1 VIARSAKILTEVII
15 GVIALVALVAGL
27 ALWRLSTGPI
37 SVDFVTPYLEESF
50 ADNQRGLSLDVKET
64 LLTWGGGARTLDL
77 RARNA
82 QILNA
87 DGSTLAAL
95 PEVAVSLSL
104 SALLRGMFAATDVD
118 VIDARI
124 TLVREADGRF
134 SLATRS
140 AAEAVPVEEAEPE
153 LSAVLPALI
162 ELFMEP
168 RERRRALDYL
178 DVVRVVDGQL
188 IVIDRRLNTF
198 WFAPEARMELRR
210 HERGV
215 AAVMGLDVA
224 VGAETASAD
233 LAVLF
238 DQAQQKITVAG
249 QLADLNADALAAV
262 APLPEVLSGLH
273 VPLAAHVQ
281 ASLTL
286 QGKLTSASFDVTGG
300 AGEISAPPFLREPK
314 AVAGLSLRGRFD
326 GTTRR
331 LTVSSAKLEFGAAE
345 RPGPSVSLS
354 GTLLD
359 RDGDLEIVADAQL
372 SALPAEE
379 LADYWPPD
387 VEVGAREWVTENI
400 TAGRVE
406 DARFSLAAA
415 MPGSEADAFELV
427 SLAGQFEL
435 KDLTVHYLRPLPPIT
450 DVQGHA
456 SLDGPDLKFRVSEGR
471 EGALRIGE
479 TSVDILDMPGQS
491 RIEIA
496 GTVSGPVRAALEVLD
511 HERLNLLERVD
522 LDPASA
528 SGEVATELSVAIPL
542 VGEITFER
550 IAIGATADIRQG
562 GVAKFLL
569 DRDASDM
576 NLALTVDTDSL
587 TLAGPLRLAGVP
599 AIMDW
604 QEDFTGEAEVRTRL
618 DLQLPEVDAAG
629 RRALGLDLA
638 PYVEGPLG
646 VGAVATIAQDDNGTV
661 AVSADLAEARL
672 SLPFLRW
679 EKPAGDDGALE
690 LSLAMRGEA
699 VAAIE
704 GFDLRAGTLA
714 AEGRAELKDGG
725 RDFQTLRF
733 DELAIHGSTLRD
745 VTVQRAG
752 EGLAID
758 LGKGVL
764 DAAAFLT
771 DDEEPAAEEEAE
783 KEEEAAEDEEGMPLR
798 ITGAALDSIY
808 FDEGRYLRRADLSL
822 ERSRTGWERVR
833 LHGEV
838 PEALWRVRQ
847 DGSLVSDG
855 ANGQQL
861 KTFDLTFGP
870 AGDGTYRL
878 DARMNDMGAALRA
891 LGIIDTIEGGALEI
905 TGTSTGPA
913 PYHPLDGRIEAKDY
927 VLRQAPVMA
936 KLLSLASFTGISD
949 VLSGEGLS
957 FKRLVGDFN
966 LKDGVVSTD
975 LLRAYGSALGLTAKG
990 TLNFVEDAIDI
1001 EGTVVPAYTVNRILG
1016 EIPLLGWLL
1025 VGGEG
1030 EGFVAVVYGIDGE
1043 LSDPQVS
1050 VNPLSVLTPGF
1061 LRGIFGLKG
1070 GEGDERPTAVPGR
1083 YKG

>member
-1 VIARSAKILTEVII
+1 VIARSAKILTEVVI
-15 GVIALVALVAGL
+15 GVIALVALLAGL
-27 ALWRLSTGPI
+27 ALWRLSTGPV

-50 ADNQRGLSLDVKET
+50 ADNQRGLSLDIKET

-82 QILNA
+82 QILNS

-104 SALLRGMFAATDVD
+104 SALLRGMYAATEID

-162 ELFMEP
+162 ELFMQP

-210 HERGV
+210 HEQGV

-238 DQAQQKITVAG
+238 DQTQEKITVAG
-249 QLADLNADALAAV
+249 QLTDLNADALAAV
-262 APLPEVLSGLH
+262 APLPDLLSGLH

-281 ASLTL
+281 ASLTP
-286 QGKLTSASFDVTGG
+286 QGKLTSASFEVTGG
-300 AGEISAPPFLREPK
+300 AGEISAPPFVREPK
-314 AVAGLSLRGRFD
+314 AVAGLSLRGQFD
-326 GTTRR
+326 GTARR
-331 LTVSSAKLEFGAAE
+331 LTVTSARLDFGAAE

-359 RDGDLEIVADAQL
+359 RDGDLEIAADAQL
-372 SALPAEE
+372 SALPTEE

-387 VEVGAREWVTENI
+387 VEVGAREWVTRNI

-406 DARFSLAAA
+406 NARFTLAAA
-415 MPGSEADAFELV
+415 MPRGAADAFELV
-427 SLAGQFEL
+427 SLDGQFEL
-435 KDLTVHYLRPLPPIT
+435 KDITVHYLRPLPPIT
-450 DVQGHA
+450 DIQGQA
-456 SLDGPDLKFRVSEGR
+456 SLTGPDLKFRVSEGR

-496 GTVSGPVRAALEVLD
+496 GSISGPVRAALEVLD

-528 SGEVATELSVAIPL
+528 SGEVATELSVRIPL
-542 VGEITFER
+542 FGEITMER
-550 IAIGATADIRQG
+550 IAIGATAEVRQG
-562 GVAKFLL
+562 AVAKFLL

-576 NLALTVDTDSL
+576 NLDLEVDTESL
-587 TLAGPLRLAGVP
+587 SLAGPLRLAGVP

-604 QEDFTGEAEVRTRL
+604 QEDFTGEEEVRTRL
-618 DLQLPEVDAAG
+618 DLQLPVVDAAG

-638 PYVEGPLG
+638 PYVEGPLD

-679 EKPAGDDGALE
+679 EKPADEAGALE
-690 LSLAMRGEA
+690 LSLALQGES
-699 VAAIE
+699 VAGIE
-704 GFDLRAGTLA
+704 SFDLRAGTLA
-714 AEGRAELKDGG
+714 AQGRAELKDGG

-733 DELAIHGSTLRD
+733 DELAIHGSSLRD
-745 VTVQRAG
+745 VTVTRVD

-771 DDEEPAAEEEAE
+771 GDEEPAAEQEPT
-783 KEEEAAEDEEGMPLR
+783 AAEGEEGMPLR
-798 ITGAALDSIY
+798 IAGAALDSIY

-847 DGSLVSDG
+847 DGSLVGDG
-855 ANGQQL
+855 ANGEEL
-861 KTFDLTFGP
+861 KTVDLRFGP
-870 AGDGTYRL
+870 SGDGTYRL

-905 TGTSTGPA
+905 TGRSTGPA

-927 VLRQAPVMA
+927 VLREAPVMA

-949 VLSGEGLS
+949 VLSGEGLK
-957 FKRLVGDFN
+957 FKRLVGDFK

-990 TLNFVEDAIDI
+990 TLNFGEDAIDI

-1070 GEGDERPTAVPGR
+1070 GDGDERPTAVPGR

>member
-1 VIARSAKILTEVII
+1 
-15 GVIALVALVAGL
+15 
-27 ALWRLSTGPI
+27 
-37 SVDFVTPYLEESF
+37 
-50 ADNQRGLSLDVKET
+50 
-64 LLTWGGGARTLDL
+64 
-77 RARNA
+77 
-82 QILNA
+82 
-87 DGSTLAAL
+87 
-95 PEVAVSLSL
+95 
-104 SALLRGMFAATDVD
+104 
-118 VIDARI
+118 
-124 TLVREADGRF
+124 
-134 SLATRS
+134 
-140 AAEAVPVEEAEPE
+140 
-153 LSAVLPALI
+153 
-162 ELFMEP
+162 
-168 RERRRALDYL
+168 
-178 DVVRVVDGQL
+178 
-188 IVIDRRLNTF
+188 
-198 WFAPEARMELRR
+198 
-210 HERGV
+210 
-215 AAVMGLDVA
+215 
-224 VGAETASAD
+224 
-233 LAVLF
+233 
-238 DQAQQKITVAG
+238 
-249 QLADLNADALAAV
+249 
-262 APLPEVLSGLH
+262 
-273 VPLAAHVQ
+273 
-281 ASLTL
+281 
-286 QGKLTSASFDVTGG
+286 
-300 AGEISAPPFLREPK
+300 
-314 AVAGLSLRGRFD
+314 
-326 GTTRR
+326 
-331 LTVSSAKLEFGAAE
+331 
-345 RPGPSVSLS
+345 
-354 GTLLD
+354 
-359 RDGDLEIVADAQL
+359 
-372 SALPAEE
+372 
-379 LADYWPPD
+379 
-387 VEVGAREWVTENI
+387 
-400 TAGRVE
+400 
-406 DARFSLAAA
+406 

>member
-1 VIARSAKILTEVII
+1 
-15 GVIALVALVAGL
+15 
-27 ALWRLSTGPI
+27 
-37 SVDFVTPYLEESF
+37 
-50 ADNQRGLSLDVKET
+50 
-64 LLTWGGGARTLDL
+64 
-77 RARNA
+77 
-82 QILNA
+82 
-87 DGSTLAAL
+87 
-95 PEVAVSLSL
+95 
-104 SALLRGMFAATDVD
+104 M
-118 VIDARI
+118 
-124 TLVREADGRF
+124 
-134 SLATRS
+134 
-140 AAEAVPVEEAEPE
+140 
-153 LSAVLPALI
+153 
-162 ELFMEP
+162 
-168 RERRRALDYL
+168 
-178 DVVRVVDGQL
+178 
-188 IVIDRRLNTF
+188 
-198 WFAPEARMELRR
+198 
-210 HERGV
+210 
-215 AAVMGLDVA
+215 
-224 VGAETASAD
+224 
-233 LAVLF
+233 
-238 DQAQQKITVAG
+238 
-249 QLADLNADALAAV
+249 
-262 APLPEVLSGLH
+262 
-273 VPLAAHVQ
+273 
-281 ASLTL
+281 
-286 QGKLTSASFDVTGG
+286 
-300 AGEISAPPFLREPK
+300 
-314 AVAGLSLRGRFD
+314 
-326 GTTRR
+326 
-331 LTVSSAKLEFGAAE
+331 
-345 RPGPSVSLS
+345 
-354 GTLLD
+354 
-359 RDGDLEIVADAQL
+359 
-372 SALPAEE
+372 
-379 LADYWPPD
+379 
-387 VEVGAREWVTENI
+387 
-400 TAGRVE
+400 
-406 DARFSLAAA
+406 
-415 MPGSEADAFELV
+415 

-456 SLDGPDLKFRVSEGR
+456 SLEGPDLKFRVSEGR
-471 EGALRIGE
+471 EGELRIGE

-618 DLQLPEVDAAG
+618 DLQLPEVDTAG